1 MTRRSESGSRV
12 LAAIAVF
19 RLAKAV
25 LLVLVGFAA
34 LRLLNPRVD
43 ATVAR
48 WVGELP
54 FATEH
59 RSIGAAVAKFLSAS
73 KDSKELAAGIAFGY
87 AALFAVEGV
96 GLWLGRLWAEYLT
109 IIATSSFIPFEIYE
123 IVQRHT
129 IIRIAVLLANVFI
142 VGYLVWR
149 VRAARA
155 S

>member
-1 MTRRSESGSRV
+1 MLR
-12 LAAIAVF
+12 AIALF

-25 LLVLVGFAA
+25 LLALVGFAA

-43 ATVAR
+43 AAVGR
-48 WVGELP
+48 WIEALP
-54 FATEH
+54 FAAEH
-59 RSIGAAVAKFLSAS
+59 RSIGTMVAKFLSAS

-109 IIATSSFIPFEIYE
+109 IIATSSFIPFEICE
-123 IVQRHT
+123 VVQRHT
-129 IIRIAVLLANVFI
+129 IVRIAVLLANAFI

-149 VRAARA
+149 VRTHRA
-155 S
+155 SS